1 MRENERKEDTR
12 GCLME
17 RRGSYGEEEILLA
30 DGCVAYFLR
39 YFMFRLIEGLC
50 VGSGRFGFWVFDA

>member
-1 MRENERKEDTR
+1 VILKRIFGFTGCLDGEKMKESEGNERKEDTR

-30 DGCVAYFLR
+30 DGCVA
-39 YFMFRLIEGLC
+39 
-50 VGSGRFGFWVFDA
+50 

>member
-1 MRENERKEDTR
+1 VRENERKEETR

-30 DGCVAYFLR
+30 DGCVA
-39 YFMFRLIEGLC
+39 
-50 VGSGRFGFWVFDA
+50 